1 MKIGDKEWATQQRV
15 VKLLRD
21 LPGYTY
27 LGNWEDKPRHS
38 PIEDERLRQYL
49 LRQGYGPVLVTGA
62 LQKLHQA
69 ADNVTVSLY
78 ERNKAVYQLLRY
90 GIPIK
95 PEAGKP
101 EVTVKLVRWDAPLEN
116 DFGVAQEVTVPGGP
130 GGHEKRPDVVLY
142 LNGIAVGVLELKRST
157 VSVQAGIR
165 QNLDNQKK
173 LFIEHFFSTMQLV
186 MAGSD
191 TEGLRY
197 GTTGTEATY
206 YLEWLEDGE
215 EPTHDLDRHLT
226 QLCSPARLL
235 SLLHDFVIFDRGTK
249 KLCRPNQYFG
259 VLAAQ
264 EFAARKEGGVIF
276 HTQGSGKS
284 LTMVWLAKWL
294 LETRPQA
301 RVLLLTD
308 RDELD
313 EQIEK
318 VFKGVNETI
327 YRTKN
332 GKDLVTKL
340 HKAEPRLLC
349 SLIHKFGRRKDE
361 AGYEEYLRE
370 LAAGLGGGEFRAK
383 GEIWVLVDECH
394 RTQSGKLHDAMKK
407 LLGAGATF
415 IGFTGTPLLK
425 TDKKTTLE
433 TFGRFIHT
441 YKMDAAVRDGVVLE
455 LRYEARD
462 IEQYIGSP
470 KKIDAWFEA
479 KTAGLNDYTKAAL
492 KRKWGTM
499 QQVLSAK
506 GRLEVIAQDI
516 YEDMS
521 LKPRLKSGRG
531 NALLVA
537 GSIEE
542 ACKYYDIFL
551 GKGFTKCAIVTSYEP
566 HISHAKGQALG
577 TGAATAD
584 LYKYETYQKML
595 GGKTAEDFEKDVKD
609 QFVDHPAQMK
619 LLIVVDKLLT
629 GFDAPSASYLYIDK
643 QMRDHGLFQAIC
655 RVNRLDGEDKE
666 YGYVVDYKDL
676 FNSLADAIKDYTQE
690 AFDGYDKK
698 DVEGLLSDRLTA
710 GRKRLDEV
718 REQLRALCEPAGTSP
733 TQEQYIAYFCGN
745 PAKEEDLKA
754 TEGRRRDLYKYTLA
768 LLRAYADLAAELP
781 AAGYT
786 AAEAVVVKLEV
797 THYEALRET
806 VKIASGEAPDLKA
819 YEPDMRQLLDMYV
832 KAEDSEKLAEME
844 DLGLIELIVQRGADV
859 AVNGLPKQIRA
870 SKEAVAETIAN
881 NVRRLIIE
889 ETATNPKYY
898 GTMSKL
904 LEDLVEERRKGA
916 LEYAAYL
923 EKITELCRQMKA
935 KEAASGPAYPAAL
948 DTAGKKALYDQLG
961 SDEALALAVD
971 AAIQRVKKDNWI
983 GTRGKEIEVRNAIQA
998 CGLSM
1003 EAAVKLLEV
1012 VRAQREYK

>member
-1 MKIGDKEWATQQRV
+1 MKIGDKERATQNRV

-27 LGNWEDKPRHS
+27 LGNWEDKPRTS
-38 PIEDERLRQYL
+38 PIEDELLRNYL
-49 LRQGYGPVLVTGA
+49 KRQGYSEVLVTGA

-69 ADNVTVSLY
+69 ADNLTVSLY

-90 GIPIK
+90 GIPVK

-101 EVTVKLVRWDAPLEN
+101 DVTVKLVRWEAPLEN
-116 DFGVAQEVTVPGGP
+116 DYGVAEEVTVTAGP
-130 GGHEKRPDVVLY
+130 GAHGKRPDVVLY

-157 VSVQAGIR
+157 VSVHEGIR

-173 LFIEHFFSTMQLV
+173 LFIEPFFATMQLV

-206 YLEWLEDGE
+206 YLEWLEEGE
-215 EPTHDLDRHLT
+215 EPAHNLDKHLT
-226 QLCSPARLL
+226 QLCSRERLL
-235 SLLHDFVIFDRGTK
+235 SLLHDFVIFDRGIK

-259 VLAAQ
+259 VLAAR
-264 EFAARKEGGVIF
+264 EYAKRKEGGVIW

-284 LTMVWLAKWL
+284 LTMVWLTKWL

-332 GKDLVTKL
+332 GKDLLTQL

-370 LAAGLGGGEFRAK
+370 LAEGLGSREFKAK

-394 RTQSGKLHDAMKK
+394 RTQSGKLHEALKK
-407 LLGAGATF
+407 LLGEGTTLL
-415 IGFTGTPLLK
+415 GFTGTPLLK
-425 TDKKTTLE
+425 TDKRSTLE
-433 TFGRFIHT
+433 TFGPFIHT

-479 KTAGLNDYTKAAL
+479 KTAGLNDYTRTAL
-492 KRKWGTM
+492 KKKWGTM
-499 QQVLSAK
+499 QQVLSSK
-506 GRLEVIAQDI
+506 GRLEVIVKDI
-516 YEDMS
+516 IEDMT
-521 LKPRLKSGRG
+521 LKPRLHSGRG
-531 NALLVA
+531 NAMLVA
-537 GSIEE
+537 GSIYE
-542 ACKYYDIFL
+542 ACKYYELFVSN
-551 GKGFTKCAIVTSYEP
+551 GFTKCAIVTSYEP
-566 HISHAKGQALG
+566 HISHAKGQGLG
-577 TGAATAD
+577 TGAATAE
-584 LYKYETYQKML
+584 LQQYETYQKML
-595 GGKTAEDFEKDVKD
+595 GKESTEDFEIRVKKL
-609 QFVDHPAQMK
+609 FVDEPAQMK

-643 QMRDHGLFQAIC
+643 KMRDHGLFQAIC

-676 FNSLADAIKDYTQE
+676 FETLKDAINDYTQG
-690 AFDGYDKK
+690 AFDEYDKK
-698 DVEGLLSDRLTA
+698 DVEGLLNNRLDA
-710 GRKRLDEV
+710 GRKRLEEV
-718 REQLRALCEPAGTSP
+718 REQLRILCEPAGTNP

-745 PAKEEDLKA
+745 PAKAEDLKN
-754 TEGRRRDLYKYTLA
+754 TEGRRRDLYKYTTS
-768 LLRAYADLAAELP
+768 LLHAYVDLAAELP

-786 AAEAVVVKLEV
+786 EAEATQVKYEV
-797 THYEALRET
+797 NHYEQLRET

-832 KAEDSEKLAEME
+832 KAEDSEQLGDLD
-844 DLGLIELIVQRGADV
+844 DLGLIEMIVRYGADE
-859 AVNGLPKQIRA
+859 ATKGLPKKMRA
-870 SKEAVAETIAN
+870 SKEAMAETIAN
-881 NVRRLIIE
+881 NVRRLIIQE
-889 ETATNPKYY
+889 SATDPKYY
-898 GTMSKL
+898 ETMSQL
-904 LEDLVEERRKGA
+904 LEALVEERRLGA
-916 LEYAAYL
+916 AAYEEYL
-923 EKITELCRQMKA
+923 AKITELCRKMKA
-935 KEAASGPAYPAAL
+935 KESATGPAYPTSL
-948 DTAGKKALYDQLG
+948 DTPGKKALYNQL
-961 SDEALALAVD
+961 ENNEELALAAD
-971 AAIQRVKKDNWI
+971 EAIQYVKKDNWI
-983 GTRGKEIEVRNAIQA
+983 GNRGKEIEVRNAVVA
-998 CGLSM
+998 CGLDK
-1003 EAAVKLLEV
+1003 EAAEKLLEV
-1012 VRAQREYK
+1012 VRLHREYK

>member
-1 MKIGDKEWATQQRV
+1 MNIGDKERATQDRV

-27 LGNWEDKPRHS
+27 LGNWEDKPRTS
-38 PIEDERLRQYL
+38 PIEDELLRHYL
-49 LRQGYGPVLVTGA
+49 KRQGYGPVLVTGA

-69 ADNVTVSLY
+69 ADNVSVSLY

-90 GIPIK
+90 GVPVK

-101 EVTVKLVRWDAPLEN
+101 DVTVKLVRWDAPQEN
-116 DFGVAQEVTVPGGP
+116 DYGVAEEVTVPGGP
-130 GGHEKRPDVVLY
+130 GGHGKRPDVVLY

-157 VSVQAGIR
+157 VSVQEGIR

-226 QLCSPARLL
+226 QLCNRERLL
-235 SLLHDFVIFDRGTK
+235 SVLHDFVIFDRGTK

-259 VLAAQ
+259 VLAARDY
-264 EFAARKEGGVIF
+264 AKKKEGGVIW

-332 GKDLVTKL
+332 GKDLVMQL

-394 RTQSGKLHDAMKK
+394 RTQSGKLHEAMKK
-407 LLGAGATF
+407 LLGAGATLL
-415 IGFTGTPLLK
+415 GFTGTPLLK
-425 TDKKTTLE
+425 TDKKNTLE
-433 TFGRFIHT
+433 TFGPFIHT

-492 KRKWGTM
+492 KRRWGTM

-516 YEDMS
+516 IEDMT
-521 LKPRLKSGRG
+521 LRPRLKSGRG

-537 GSIEE
+537 GSIDE
-542 ACKYYDIFL
+542 ACKYYEIFL
-551 GKGFTKCAIVTSYEP
+551 SNGFKKCAIVTSYEP
-566 HISHAKGQALG
+566 HISHAKGQDLG

-584 LYKYETYQKML
+584 LFKYETYQKML
-595 GGKTAEDFEKDVKD
+595 GGKTAEVFEKDVKD

-676 FNSLADAIKDYTQE
+676 FKSLAAAIKDYTQE

-698 DVEGLLSDRLTA
+698 DVAGLLSDRLAA

-733 TQEQYIAYFCGN
+733 TQAQYIAYFCGN
-745 PAKEEDLKA
+745 PAKDDDLKA

-781 AAGYT
+781 AAGYS
-786 AAEAVVVKLEV
+786 AAEAVAIKHEVV
-797 THYEALRET
+797 HYEALRET

-859 AVNGLPKQIRA
+859 AANGLPKQIRA

-923 EKITELCRQMKA
+923 AQITELCRQMKA

-948 DTAGKKALYDQLG
+948 DTAGKKALYDQLE
-961 SDEALALAVD
+961 SNETLSLAAD
-971 AAIQRVKKDNWI
+971 AAIQYVKKDNWI
-983 GTRGKEIEVRNAIQA
+983 GNRGKEIEVRNAIVG
-998 CGLSM
+998 CGLSKE
-1003 EAAVKLLEV
+1003 EAEKLLEV
-1012 VRAQREYK
+1012 VRAQREYR